1 MLSKPILRLPQCLG
15 FAAAILL
22 ILPASSVAKHADKSH
37 ETKAALPANAP
48 AVLWRD
54 PGDIASR
61 NLYYGPGGENDAPHT
76 TYTFEKEDLNGTN
89 PKFDV
94 RDENGV
100 KWRVK
105 MGVEARPEVVAT
117 RLVWAVGYYANED
130 YFLSAMHV
138 ENMPHLKRGQN
149 LVGPD
154 GTVHNVRL
162 KRYLKDEKKIGD
174 WQWRDNPF
182 ERQRELNGLRVMM
195 ALMNNWDLKD
205 SNNAVYEEGKKDV
218 SNAELRY
225 EVSDLGA
232 SFGTTGLSWSQ
243 SRCKGNLKS
252 YEHSN
257 FVRKVTPE
265 YVDLT
270 VPSRPALVF
279 MFFRPGEFK
288 RRMDLRWIGKD
299 IPRSDARWIGGLL
312 AQLSAQQ
319 LRDAF
324 RAAGYSAEEVE
335 AFAEVVQG
343 RIAELNKL

>member
-1 MLSKPILRLPQCLG
+1 MRS
-15 FAAAILL
+15 
-22 ILPASSVAKHADKSH
+22 
-37 ETKAALPANAP
+37 TK
-48 AVLWRD
+48 RD
-54 PGDIASR
+54 
-61 NLYYGPGGENDAPHT
+61 
-76 TYTFEKEDLNGTN
+76 
-89 PKFDV
+89 
-94 RDENGV
+94 
-100 KWRVK
+100 
-105 MGVEARPEVVAT
+105 
-117 RLVWAVGYYANED
+117 
-130 YFLSAMHV
+130 
-138 ENMPHLKRGQN
+138 
-149 LVGPD
+149 
-154 GTVHNVRL
+154 
-162 KRYLKDEKKIGD
+162 
-174 WQWRDNPF
+174 
-182 ERQRELNGLRVMM
+182 
-195 ALMNNWDLKD
+195 
-205 SNNAVYEEGKKDV
+205 KKDV

-299 IPRSDARWIGGLL
+299 IPRSDARWIGGSL

-343 RIAELNKL
+343 RIAELNKV